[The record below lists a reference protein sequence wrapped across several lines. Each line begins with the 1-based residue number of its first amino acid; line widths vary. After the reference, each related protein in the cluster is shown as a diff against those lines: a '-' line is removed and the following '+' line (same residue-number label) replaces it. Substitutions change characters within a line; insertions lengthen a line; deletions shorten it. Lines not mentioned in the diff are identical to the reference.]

1 MSNENIFEFTAVVR
15 GFHHYRRFWVPKSS
29 QKLNCSYEPYNPFCW
44 IRNQSLW
51 RGVWSSS
58 RLFSERN
65 FSSNKFFID
74 RGANITVTLTSD
86 CYRRSP
92 LVQGGMEIACK
103 VTASILGTCINLLL
117 VERYKKLLEDNYTG
131 PKKEEILG
139 SYLNQHEEKGNQD
152 PREIVRKRKE
162 KIPKKKEVKTKDIY
176 QFFSSVSTSSTAA
189 MRNDKTK
196 RKHWLSNS
204 NWLK

>member
-1 MSNENIFEFTAVVR
+1 MSNEKIFEFTAVVR

-29 QKLNCSYEPYNPFCW
+29 QKLDCSYKPYNSFCW

-103 VTASILGTCINLLL
+103 VTASIPGTCIKLLL
-117 VERYKKLLEDNYTG
+117 VDRCKKLVEDTCTE
-131 PKKEEILG
+131 PKNEEILG
-139 SYLNQHEEKGNQD
+139 SYLIQHEEEGNQD
-152 PREIVRKRKE
+152 PREIDRKRKE
-162 KIPKKKEVKTKDIY
+162 KILKKKEVKTLV
-176 QFFSSVSTSSTAA
+176 FATSTAA

-196 RKHWLSNS
+196 NKSIDSVIQIDWNKSDNE
-204 NWLK
+204 KI